1 MSAATYRRP
10 GSEARHVRNLVFE
23 RLPSVVRDR
32 LTSCLASGGAPTPLL
47 VDASRRSPPS
57 AGRWRVLAALA
68 VVAEGVLWFKGFGDA
83 TSPFALQKF
92 SYAAAHGVAIFVLLF
107 SVIRALRIA
116 RGQGGAP
123 FPEGRYLFALDV
135 VEVDGPRVRLTE
147 LHTLRRV
154 EARPGK
160 RDPAVVLV
168 FADAHEIVFEGQRKA
183 ETLAVTVKSAID
195 AAVAL
200 VLPDD
205 QPRMNRIDPFF
216 ELRVSDDWASA
227 EADDKA
233 TRTWVMR
240 APLPAVSAAIL
251 VASVVLGIGLHA
263 LRNRLSDDE
272 MFVEAIEIA
281 DRTSDPHRWKIG
293 EYSGVRHLDEID
305 AIRFERARGDA
316 EALIDYLRHARAR
329 QGMAE
334 EALFELGKHDP
345 TALKAAIQRGGA
357 GAMRAEDALYEL
369 RKGDL
374 DELVTYI
381 QSRGPRAEQADD
393 QLFALARKSGE
404 PKSYRFY
411 LAHGK
416 RHRDEVQSA
425 LLPEAAYAEAAKT
438 SDVVVLSDFV
448 REYPDSAHAAEIKAK
463 IHGLYV
469 DALRVFRATKPS
481 AAGLRFV
488 TTLLADLEDRGD
500 PSVNL
505 DIDAE
510 QGPAIIVGDAKLAKR
525 HGADYLPINVDFN
538 EVTMHEVQGEIRSA
552 LEQWIA
558 SSFPH
563 GAVTPRG
570 AGLGA
575 ETGRPRIEITVM
587 PVADDALA
595 SPHAKLRVAD
605 VRFQIAFY
613 AVVPSRPEELSWRA
627 TTPGV
632 KVFQGAWNVE
642 DADTPDVDRGG
653 LARRSYT
660 MMRLDGAAQ
669 VVERI
674 EKDF

>member
-32 LTSCLASGGAPTPLL
+32 LASCLASGGAPTPLL

-83 TSPFALQKF
+83 TSPFAVEKF
-92 SYAAAHGVAIFVLLF
+92 AFAAGHAAALFVLLF
-107 SVIRALRIA
+107 SMIRALRIA

-123 FPEGRYLFALDV
+123 FPDGRYLFALDL

-154 EARPGK
+154 EARHGK
-160 RDPAVVLV
+160 RGPAVVLV
-168 FADAHEIVFEGQRKA
+168 FADAHEVVFEGQRKA
-183 ETLAVTVKSAID
+183 EVLAVTVKSAID

-227 EADDKA
+227 EVDAKA
-233 TRTWVMR
+233 TKTWVMR
-240 APLPAVSAAIL
+240 APLPAVSAAL
-251 VASVVLGIGLHA
+251 FVLSAVLGVGLHT

-281 DRTSDPHRWKIG
+281 DRTNDPHRWKIG
-293 EYSGVRHLDEID
+293 EYSGVRHVDEID

-316 EALIDYLRHARAR
+316 EALIDYLRHGGAREAK
-329 QGMAE
+329 AD
-334 EALFELGKHDP
+334 EALFDLGKHDP
-345 TALKAAIQRGGA
+345 TALKAAIQRGGP
-357 GAMRAEDALYEL
+357 GAARAEDALYEL

-381 QSRGPRAEQADD
+381 RSRGARAEQADD
-393 QLFALARKSGE
+393 QLFALAKKSGE

-425 LLPEAAYAEAAKT
+425 LLPDAEYAEAAKA

-463 IHGLYV
+463 IHGLYA
-469 DALRVFRATKPS
+469 DALRVFRETKPS

-488 TTLLADLEDRGD
+488 TVLLAELEERGD

-505 DIDAE
+505 DVDAE
-510 QGPAIIVGDAKLAKR
+510 RGQAIMVAGAKLAQL
-525 HGADYLPINVDFN
+525 HGADYLPMDDDFD
-538 EVTMHEVQGEIRSA
+538 ELTMHQVQGEIRSA
-552 LEQWIA
+552 LVQRLA
-558 SSFPH
+558 SSFPN
-563 GAVTPRG
+563 GTVTPRG

-575 ETGRPRIEITVM
+575 ETGRPRIEITIM
-587 PVADDALA
+587 PVAADAQV
-595 SPHAKLRVAD
+595 SPHARLRVAD

-613 AVVPSRPEELSWRA
+613 AVVPSRPEELSWRF

-632 KVFQGAWNVE
+632 KVFDGASNLE
-642 DADTPDVDRGG
+642 EPAGAVDGND

-660 MMRLDGAAQ
+660 RMRIEGAAQ
-669 VVERI
+669 IVDRI
-674 EKDF
+674 EKDL